1 MMRRILS
8 SGSVVVACALAVPA
22 SAGLSGMSVQLNHV
36 IDGSLLV
43 PGGSFIP
50 GPYTVVG
57 AGIEWTTVAD
67 VWVLEDP
74 NNPVYGG
81 MATYDL
87 DIGDDYVELTITA
100 DLLDLSA
107 AGWAWEVFYQI
118 PAAFNGLMMGFDTAI
133 PAIDAAAI
141 SFSGAMPGGHV
152 AAWDLWA
159 VSNPALEA
167 WVDSMSMSP
176 TDVARVG
183 VSSGNSLELNL
194 QGIAWAYPAAGGV
207 QSMTMRVDF
216 TFVPAP
222 GAFAL
227 LGLAGL
233 ATRRRRR

>member
-1 MMRRILS
+1 MSRVLKY
-8 SGSVVVACALAVPA
+8 GSIVVACALALPA
-22 SAGLSGMSVQLNHV
+22 SAGLAGMGVQLNHV

-43 PGGSFIP
+43 PGGSFAP

-57 AGIEWTTVAD
+57 AGVEWQTEAD

-81 MATYDL
+81 LATYDL
-87 DIGDDYVELTITA
+87 DIGDDYIEFTVTA
-100 DLLDLSA
+100 DLLDLSG
-107 AGWAWEVFYQI
+107 AGWSWDVFYQI
-118 PAAFNGLMMGFDTAI
+118 PAAFNGLVMGFDTAI

-141 SFSGAMPGGHV
+141 SFSGVLPGGHV
-152 AAWDLWA
+152 AAWDIWA

-167 WVDSMSMSP
+167 WVDSMSMAPS
-176 TDVARVG
+176 DLSRV
-183 VSSGNSLELNL
+183 VLSTGNTLELNT
-194 QGIAWAYPAAGGV
+194 QGIAWGYPSAGGI

-216 TFVPAP
+216 TFVPAL
-222 GAFAL
+222 GALAL